1 MKLQNL
7 SILFI
12 ILIIPIALV
21 MGLYIRGQGDTII
34 LQNQYNKAL
43 DGSTYDAVSAYK
55 INTMNNELV
64 DNADSI
70 REDIKA
76 ATNVFM
82 TSMAS
87 NLNISKDAVK
97 AYVPAMLYT
106 LYDGYYI
113 YSAVKDDA
121 GNIDYTLKPFIYYSE
136 TIKDPARG
144 ANLVINYTLDN
155 YIAIYGTVKVGGD
168 TKYIAKSG
176 YLIDIN
182 KYEEDADKLYYKVK
196 DTEGNEKSYE
206 ITKETLSENL
216 LIRIP
221 DGKKVDREEQDYRY
235 ETHELQYKYVEQKK
249 VYYLTTPIE
258 YKKYDVIEG
267 EVTSQYEPGWYTYSS
282 TRGELVESEYDGDG
296 ATGYSLDDSAI
307 EYYQDAYEFTN
318 KLLVDYQ
325 IADIAGLEFLDLG
338 EDNDPEDHHSDF
350 SQHKREVIK
359 QSIVSNLKNAISTF
373 NAMSQALHSTYNY
386 KMPILL
392 EEDWEKIYTE
402 VGMTTFFQGIP
413 IGFKAYNN
421 YSIISMTGN
430 KQFVNP
436 ELLYFIDTTSDE
448 HHKITCNN
456 LDTTTGYRSI
466 DFEQYKVQKTMTD
479 SLAEEDFSNKT
490 EFYYYY
496 KHLQTGDYSCIIQ
509 DQTEKGI
516 YENGY
521 FSDKLINS
529 DNATAYFTTLAR
541 ERYNQYKATGYLNK
555 EFNIAEEEPIPE
567 PTENDFNY
575 KINLNSYNEYTE
587 ARTGVIANYRV
598 REIVEGSTKIYTN
611 NFTYEIS
618 KEIIF
623 ASTLADNEEKDL
635 EFNYEIEQTNIDDA
649 YYPIDDIIKVDI
661 GFKVKKEDGK
671 IKLSGDFEELQCTIP
686 NNSDLLNRYGNIV
699 VDITS
704 EVDADRQGV
713 IININIYNT
722 PKTYIASL
730 SEIDLN
736 VILNN
741 TSNIDLEPYIE
752 GIRGVI
758 TVIYFTGNEIGNQP
772 IQIGEVNGTY
782 DEEDPTKTYQGT
794 QWYKDRG
801 IVDPAYRASWNGQE
815 WFDKEWQIA
824 IADYTGTNIIA
835 TGVTGLYKVNGAGG
849 VIALSEGTNNNSP
862 TEPTAITKITHNTAS
877 NISTG
882 EYRMSDGRTGLI
894 TSWSNANTPREFTLI
909 ADAPVNRRI
918 EPIANFKGIFRGNSK
933 EISGVII
940 NSKSSKDTQGI
951 GLFATNEGTI
961 ENLTVNN
968 LTLEYNNQNEY
979 NNYIGGVIGQN
990 KNTGIVNNIT
1000 IKNSSIKGNTYVGG
1014 IIGYNGTQEITNLK
1028 TENTDVIALGD
1039 KFETSGSG
1047 ADGLIDFYRTAQEKQ
1062 PTHIICVGGIVGISQ
1077 GNIVDT
1083 QVVSTGAKNKV
1094 HLNLGARNYELKYKA
1109 DGELRLIDNVY
1120 YTNYIANYV
1129 GGIVGRTV
1137 GNIIVGEEE
1146 NIVENIDINAMM
1158 DVTIS
1163 TSVLGSGAVITS
1175 SSIQYGHQ
1183 VYMGGI
1189 AGSCTKIGSSTIL
1202 ENTKVNNVII
1212 DGTQVSVRAASG
1224 TGITAKVANV
1234 VQTTN
1239 VGGIVGSVESDI
1251 SIKNVNVDN
1260 SDIKSTTNVGG
1271 VAGSNFTNLTSD
1283 TVSIGS
1289 GTTVSGNRNIGGI
1302 VGHNLGKIMGFEN
1315 NSSITNGKNV
1325 GGIVGY
1331 NTGGEIYLCTNKGN
1345 FSTSQLTCNATD
1357 TDAGEDNLISENSG
1371 IGGICG
1377 FNNKGS
1383 IRACLNSGTIVGNIN
1398 VGGISGIN
1406 FEGIIEQCT
1415 NKGQLTTTD
1424 KNRLG
1429 GITGVMSNGTVQHC
1443 YNTGNIN
1450 GIVFGYNALYLSPTG
1465 GIVGIIYRNSN
1476 NVKYCYSTGNI
1487 TGGAVVA
1494 IRYYMGGII
1503 GYSVSSDND
1512 AGQNN
1517 YYLNG
1522 TVNGGNGG
1530 WNATDKNGTYGRN
1543 SDILTQVL
1551 RNWVY
1556 DPTLITIEGN
1566 SIFINKNGYNG
1577 VGALWFEGEA
1587 TPFTSM
1593 SYYNDTEQTVE
1604 GNIYLDEGYYEI
1616 TLVAGGGGGYI
1627 GYGGGSGSAYKGTV
1641 YLQAGYYHYKVG
1653 GYRRR
1658 RSYSKWKRW
1667 RNVRIL

>member
-87 NLNISKDAVK
+87 NLNMSKDAVK

-121 GNIDYTLKPFIYYSE
+121 GKIDYTLKPYIYYSE
-136 TIKDPARG
+136 TIKDPTRG

-196 DTEGNEKSYE
+196 DTEGNEKRYE

-555 EFNIAEEEPIPE
+555 EFNIAEEEPMPE
-567 PTENDFNY
+567 VTENDFSY
-575 KINLNSYNEYTE
+575 QINLCSYKDGDSS
-587 ARTGVIANYRV
+587 GVIADYEV
-598 REIVEGSTKIYTN
+598 KELIEGSTQ
-611 NFTYEIS
+611 NFTDSYMYEIGN
-618 KEIIF
+618 EIIY
-623 ASTLADNEEKDL
+623 ASTLADEEEKSV
-635 EFNYEIEQTNIDDA
+635 EFKYEIKQTNVDDA
-649 YYPIDDIIKVDI
+649 YYPIDDDTIEVDI
-661 GFKVKKEDGK
+661 VFKVKKEDGK
-671 IKLSGDFEELQCTIP
+671 IKLTGNIDQSCDIP
-686 NNSDLLNRYGNIV
+686 NNPDLLNRYGNIV
-699 VDITS
+699 VNITS

-736 VILNN
+736 VILNG
-741 TSNIDLEPYIE
+741 TTNIDLEPYIE

-758 TVIYFTGNEIGNQP
+758 TVIYFTGNDIREFP
-772 IQIGEVNGTY
+772 IQYGEVNGTY
-782 DEEDPTKTYQGT
+782 DDEDPDKTYQGT
-794 QWYKDRG
+794 DWYKDHG
-801 IVDPAYRASWNGQE
+801 ESDPAYVSGHVGNE

-849 VIALSEGTNNNSP
+849 VIALSEGTNDD
-862 TEPTAITKITHNTAS
+862 AITKIGPNNTES
-877 NISTG
+877 EITTG
-882 EYRMSDGRTGLI
+882 GYKMSDGRNGLI

-909 ADAPVNRRI
+909 ADAHVNGTI
-918 EPIANFKGIFRGNSK
+918 DPIANFAGEFEGNNNV
-933 EISGVII
+933 ISGVEIV
-940 NSKSSKDTQGI
+940 NRRSSRDNQGI
-951 GLFATNEGTI
+951 GLFASNSGKI
-961 ENLTVNN
+961 ENLEVEDLTV
-968 LTLEYNNQNEY
+968 YYDKQNEF

-990 KNTGIVNNIT
+990 KDTGIIYNIT
-1000 IKNSSIKGNTYVGG
+1000 IRNSSITGNTYVGG
-1014 IIGYNGTQEITNLK
+1014 IVGCNGSKDITNLK
-1028 TENTDVIALGD
+1028 AENTDVIALGD
-1039 KFETSGSG
+1039 RFEADSSG
-1047 ADGLIDFYRTAQEKQ
+1047 ADGLIEFYQIVNNRE

-1077 GNIVDT
+1077 GDIVNAE
-1083 QVVSTGAKNKV
+1083 VAATGEKSKV
-1094 HLNLGARNYELKYKA
+1094 HLDIGNRNYQMTFDA
-1109 DGELRLIDNVY
+1109 DGELRLIDGVY
-1120 YTNYIANYV
+1120 YTNYIANYL
-1129 GGIVGRTV
+1129 GGIVGYTT
-1137 GNIIVGEEE
+1137 GDIIASEE
-1146 NIVENIDINAMM
+1146 NENKVENIDIRAKM
-1158 DVTIS
+1158 DITMSTTI
-1163 TSVLGSGAVITS
+1163 TGSGAVITS
-1175 SSIQYGHQ
+1175 ANVQYGHQ

-1189 AGSCTKIGSSTIL
+1189 AGSCTNTSRSTKV
-1202 ENTKVNNVII
+1202 ENTKVNNVTI
-1212 DGTQVSVRAASG
+1212 DGTKVSV
-1224 TGITAKVANV
+1224 TAPPDKDILVRVAKI

-1239 VGGIVGSVESDI
+1239 VGGIVGCVESDVSI
-1251 SIKNVNVDN
+1251 SNVNVDN

-1283 TVSIGS
+1283 SVSIGP

-1331 NTGGEIYLCTNKGN
+1331 NTGGEIYLCTNNGN
-1345 FSTSQLTCNATD
+1345 FSTSQLTYNTTD
-1357 TDAGEDNLISENSG
+1357 TDAGEDNILSENSG

-1383 IRACLNSGTIVGNIN
+1383 IRACLNSGTIVGNVN
-1398 VGGISGIN
+1398 VGGIAGIN
-1406 FEGIIEQCT
+1406 FEGIIEQCA
-1415 NKGQLTTTD
+1415 NKGQLTTTAQ
-1424 KNRLG
+1424 NRLG

-1627 GYGGGSGSAYKGTV
+1627 SYGGGSGSAYKGTV